1 MQVMKSIAPCL
12 LMLAVASSA
21 AGSETL
27 LLNSSPAQDCF
38 LATRSERAPSA
49 RDIELCTTAI
59 EHQMLVPLDLA
70 ATYSN
75 RGILHARA
83 GDFSAALK
91 DHNRAHNLAPEL
103 ASIHINRSNTLVAV
117 KRYEDALLDLDNAIA
132 IADAT
137 LPVAHYNRAL
147 MFKSLGDTAS
157 ARADAERAAE
167 LAPESEAYRHFIN
180 NLAH

>member
-1 MQVMKSIAPCL
+1 MKSVLIGL
-12 LMLAVASSA
+12 LLLACSSA
-21 AGSETL
+21 LGSETV
-27 LLNSSPAQDCF
+27 LLNRSPAQDCF
-38 LATRSERAPSA
+38 LATRNGGNPSSS
-49 RDIELCTTAI
+49 DIELCTTAI

-83 GDFSAALK
+83 GDYAAALK
-91 DHNRAHNLAPEL
+91 DHNRARSLAPEL
-103 ASIHINRSNTLVAV
+103 ASIYINRSNALVAV
-117 KRYEDALLDLDNAIA
+117 KRYEDALQDLENAIA

-147 MFKSLGDTAS
+147 MFKTLGDTES

-167 LAPESEAYRHFIN
+167 LAPESEDYRRFIQDLGN
-180 NLAH
+180 